1 MLLMVL
7 VFTFPGTLTAQSPSK
22 TEAIVAQFYK
32 WYIHEVNSDREPI
45 SNDRPTLAK
54 YVTKPLI
61 QKLDRLIRANELD
74 ADYFLSAQDVP
85 LDWEA
90 NIDIKTVKVTSGS
103 VILDVTLGKEAANIR
118 HLEVEMVVDHEAWK
132 ISMVKR
138 KGLK

>member
-1 MLLMVL
+1 
-7 VFTFPGTLTAQSPSK
+7 
-22 TEAIVAQFYK
+22 
-32 WYIHEVNSDREPI
+32 
-45 SNDRPTLAK
+45 
-54 YVTKPLI
+54 
-61 QKLDRLIRANELD
+61 
-74 ADYFLSAQDVP
+74 

>member
-1 MLLMVL
+1 
-7 VFTFPGTLTAQSPSK
+7 
-22 TEAIVAQFYK
+22 
-32 WYIHEVNSDREPI
+32 
-45 SNDRPTLAK
+45 
-54 YVTKPLI
+54 
-61 QKLDRLIRANELD
+61 
-74 ADYFLSAQDVP
+74 

-118 HLEVEMVVDHEAWK
+118 HLEVEMVVNHEAWK